1 MFYFQLKEAL
11 ELHNELNPIL
21 WNDDSTLKSEVSDRL
36 KEIAQEFLDYIEIP
50 LNVVDIEIVGSNA
63 SYNYNE
69 NSDIDLHII
78 VNSEVNYVDPNI
90 LQQLYNAKKSSF
102 NDKYDL
108 DIYGI
113 PVELYIEDV
122 TAGNATNG
130 RYSLVQDDWVKYP
143 EPIEYNIPDISDEL
157 NKYNQL
163 VDEALASEDEER
175 ILNLINDIYMMRKL
189 GLATEGEASIGNL
202 VFKEL
207 RNKDAL
213 SSLKDKYYEL
223 KSKELSL

>member
-11 ELHNELNPIL
+11 ELHNELNPTL
-21 WNDDSTLKSEVSDRL
+21 WNDDSTLKPEVSDRL

-78 VNSEVNYVDPNI
+78 VNSEVNYVDPTI

>member
-1 MFYFQLKEAL
+1 MFYFSLKEAL
-11 ELHNELNPIL
+11 ELHQELNPTL
-21 WNDDSTLKSEVSDRL
+21 WNDDSTLKPEVSERL
-36 KEIAQEFLDYIEIP
+36 KEIASEFLDYIEIP

-102 NDKYDL
+102 NDKYDI

-113 PVELYIEDV
+113 PIELYIEDV
-122 TAGNATNG
+122 SSGNATNG
-130 RYSLVQDDWVKYP
+130 RYSLLKDSWVKFP
-143 EPIEYNIPDISDEL
+143 EPVVYNIPNISDEL
-157 NKYNQL
+157 NKYKHF
-163 VDEALASEDEER
+163 VDSALASNDADT
-175 ILNLINDIYMMRKL
+175 ILSLINDIYMMRKL
-189 GLATEGEASIGNL
+189 GLAQDGEASIGNL

-207 RNKDAL
+207 RNDNVL

-223 KSKELSL
+223 KSEELSL